1 MILYK
6 KKINYLIKN
15 NISLST
21 AESCT
26 GGLLCSTITSCP
38 GVSKIYNMGIVSYSL
53 ESKNILL
60 NIPIKYLIKYGA
72 VSKLIAELMVLNLY
86 KISKSKLCV
95 STTGIAGPS
104 GATKN
109 KPIGLVYIGI
119 KYKNKIIVFKK
130 KYKGSRIQIQKKT
143 IKTIFEKIDKLI

>member
-60 NIPIKYLIKYGA
+60 NIPIKYL
-72 VSKLIAELMVLNLY
+72 
-86 KISKSKLCV
+86 
-95 STTGIAGPS
+95 
-104 GATKN
+104 
-109 KPIGLVYIGI
+109 
-119 KYKNKIIVFKK
+119 
-130 KYKGSRIQIQKKT
+130 
-143 IKTIFEKIDKLI
+143 